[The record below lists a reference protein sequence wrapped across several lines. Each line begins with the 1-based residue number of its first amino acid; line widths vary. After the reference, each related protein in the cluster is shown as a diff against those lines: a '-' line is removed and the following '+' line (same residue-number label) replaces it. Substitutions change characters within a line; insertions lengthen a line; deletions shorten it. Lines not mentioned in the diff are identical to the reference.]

1 MKKGGEGMMLT
12 EIGVEEREST
22 PVLDVNLKH
31 ELLKEL

>member
-1 MKKGGEGMMLT
+1 MMLT

>member
-1 MKKGGEGMMLT
+1 MKKGSEGMMLT
-12 EIGVEEREST
+12 EIGVEEREAT

>member
-1 MKKGGEGMMLT
+1 MMLT
-12 EIGVEEREST
+12 EIGVEERESA